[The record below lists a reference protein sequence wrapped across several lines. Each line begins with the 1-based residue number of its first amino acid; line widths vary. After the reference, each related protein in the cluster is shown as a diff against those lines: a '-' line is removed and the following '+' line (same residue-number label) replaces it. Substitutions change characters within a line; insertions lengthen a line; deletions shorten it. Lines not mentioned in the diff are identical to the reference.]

1 MAIESRFIQLDRM
14 AFEQSLMAFAA
25 TRPCAG
31 ALRWHAIG
39 SVAIWTDDMKSV
51 THRAFLAEEIL
62 VIEYGAAWQ
71 EKKSL
76 RKIVPQRTY
85 RQDVRTGQMARINA
99 VSFNE
104 AVADC
109 RPWRAPRRRMR
120 APATR

>member
-39 SVAIWTDDMKSV
+39 SVAIWTDDMNSV

-62 VIEYGAAWQ
+62 VIEYGAARR
-71 EKKSL
+71 KRKSL
-76 RKIVPQRTY
+76 RKNFQHLMESAITARSYVRIVFRWFIILALQEL
-85 RQDVRTGQMARINA
+85 VWVN
-99 VSFNE
+99 
-104 AVADC
+104 
-109 RPWRAPRRRMR
+109 
-120 APATR
+120 